1 MKASWV
7 DLSEYGLQL
16 NLVRTPKATHKLVIR
31 GDKARAHA
39 TDALR
44 LGFRTHATNPYI
56 LVKDVKV
63 NDLGSMEESIVL
75 SSWKA
80 VFQKAKPDV
89 FEEGRHLVVV
99 RAAANEAAT
108 ASGQVAKPITKEDGT
123 RLLTG
128 GRSVGLNRFGQEVFD
143 LDGERYVKDQRGQ
156 GVSERDGGSPG
167 LFLRAPDD
175 ETLAICAEGFL
186 EQAVKGRILRAE
198 DLSRFGETI
207 SFKGDQ
213 AAVAGAIR
221 AAFAR
226 HLSKRGGN
234 TLGDA
239 FIVASRIHEALACL
253 ADGSIRA
260 VDAAPPMA
268 VAAQRILGL
277 EPGLKGRRIAIEDN
291 GPGFILSHLPKQADF
306 EIHTSSPEAI
316 KATAAIRSLS
326 SLSITDGGVPKA
338 GLRALYA
345 ELGGDY
351 DKILARA
358 SALADDATAVIVIDA
373 PRDDEAR
380 QELDAIRDRLARE
393 RKFEGE
399 SRVEAGLWSGRPD
412 RPEKIMLAIGAKRSV
427 ASDEA
432 LPPPPRAIHDWTS
445 LWTWTAEVVSA
456 RSRDAEK
463 LVAGEETSVNLNK
476 GIDPNGSNSFQAPY
490 VSASR
495 AGTPSTMVPRNL
507 EAATREALA
516 RVVRLHGDV
525 DAYVAR
531 EFSYSV
537 EELSKIFSPE
547 QVDAL
552 ALYLHA
558 EERGRGF
565 LVADQTGVGK
575 GRTLAAILR
584 RSAIKGNKVL
594 FLTEREQNLSDIWRD
609 IVHTKSAEYF
619 NPLVINNSAAIIDE
633 ATKQVVLRGAARE
646 DVDAMLTSGAWPSG
660 SNLILGTYSQFNRD
674 AEGKKA
680 TDVSTRKSEWLSS
693 AIDAD
698 VKLVLDECHNAA
710 STDSNVGKNVTEAVK
725 RAGGVV
731 YSSATFAKTAEHMAF
746 YAPLLPD
753 GLSSTELEAMMERG
767 GETFQEVL
775 SGMLVQDGV
784 MIRREFDLSR
794 VTYRTVVDTTRFER
808 NRGYMDAIAPILT
821 ELARLSG
828 SIDDRI
834 KAINNRVNRNGAAA
848 AEARTDDM
856 PYKLTRS
863 GFGSPLYTISRLFVA
878 ALKTDI
884 VVESA
889 IHALRNNKKPV
900 IVVENTVQSLL
911 EELADRDTDVDGVVV
926 ADFRALFHRILR
938 KMTESQR
945 RDPQQVVH
953 RIDMTAGVP
962 ELAAAVDRIR
972 RMIDNLP
979 DLPASAVDE
988 VKRRINETGFTCDEI
1003 TGRTLEIRDGRIMRR
1018 NGVSA
1023 TVVKNMFN
1031 SGELDAV
1038 IINSAGS
1045 TGIDLH
1051 AGSRFSDQR
1060 PRILMELQA
1069 PSDILRKVQGHGR
1082 VNRYDQVE
1090 DPEIWSFLSGLPIET
1105 RLAAMENAKLR
1116 RLSAN
1121 TTSNRDAAILVRGIP
1136 DLINPVGDIVC
1147 SRYAEARPDLMRK
1160 LGFKVDSIQQGA
1172 DVNRGKEIAAAA
1184 NLRDRLKA
1192 ASGRKTK
1199 VVERSNDDLV
1209 VADTKRT
1216 ANEILA
1222 RLIMLPV
1229 SVQERV
1235 CNELTAEFNAAIEEL
1250 EARGETPLRT
1260 HELSGIVHERSR
1272 TIFDGAESDDVDSVF
1287 HEPLYVLEGAIER
1300 TSIPIRVD
1308 GLLERIQI
1316 GEMASGRAIGC
1327 IERLRLGLHEILMPY
1342 LPDGMTVDEALA
1354 SGHKEITK
1362 RKAIIERLASGLETI
1377 KPGVQ
1382 VTYTL
1387 DGAAT
1392 SGIVTRIDYPERGYE
1407 HVPSA
1412 YGIEFVVA
1420 GDEKPRSMRLETLLK
1435 DPSFAV
1441 GKGLESND
1449 YEKILKRFED
1459 ANAIKLQTV
1468 RILANNLYRGMKY
1481 NAEYKLGRLVT
1492 FKTADGVVNRGIVIS
1507 NRHRDLKSLPVEVPG
1522 TKMCSDAVKDG
1533 IEIIGSAMLTDK
1545 TLSLR
1550 PAGEGAV
1557 EVRLP
1562 ARNSRKLAFVYD
1574 NPIIDKLARR
1584 QGDACIGEIS
1594 VMILKTEL
1602 EDVLEALHESGAT
1615 FYASPVHR
1623 QWTLDWTKLHNNSR
1637 ERNVAPAMTL

>member
-1 MKASWV
+1 MKAAWV

-16 NLVRTPKATHKLVIR
+16 NLVQTPKNTHKLVIR
-31 GDKARAHA
+31 GLDARKYS

-44 LGFRTHATNPYI
+44 LGFRTHAENVHV
-56 LVKDVKV
+56 LVKDVTL
-63 NDLGSMEESIVL
+63 NALGTMEESVSL
-75 SSWKA
+75 SSWKT

-89 FEEGRHLVVV
+89 FEEERHLIVLQ
-99 RAAANEAAT
+99 APGQAAT
-108 ASGQVAKPITKEDGT
+108 QATAAKPVINSDGS

-128 GRSVGLNRFGQEVFD
+128 GRSVGINKFGQEVFD

-156 GVSERDGGSPG
+156 SVSERGGGAPF
-167 LFLRAPDD
+167 LFLRAADL
-175 ETLAICAEGFL
+175 EALNACAEGFL

-198 DLSRFGETI
+198 DLARFIETTGF
-207 SFKGDQ
+207 SGDRSE
-213 AAVAGAIR
+213 VVDAIR

-226 HLSKRGGN
+226 HLAKRGGN

-239 FIVASRIHEALACL
+239 YIVASRLHESLACL
-253 ADGSIRA
+253 TDGS
-260 VDAAPPMA
+260 VETVNAAPPMV

-277 EPGLKGRRIAIEDN
+277 EPGLKDRRVAVEDN
-291 GPGFILSHLPKQADF
+291 GPGFILSHLPKQADY
-306 EIHTSSPEAI
+306 EIHTSSPASA
-316 KATAAIRSLS
+316 KATAAVRALG
-326 SLSITDGGVPKA
+326 SITIKDGGTPA
-338 GLRALYA
+338 PGLRALYS
-345 ELGGDY
+345 ELGSDY
-351 DKILARA
+351 SLIDGRVA
-358 SALADDATAVIVIDA
+358 ALADDATAVILVDA
-373 PRDDEAR
+373 PRDSESR
-380 QELDAIRDRLARE
+380 KELDAIRDRLARD

-399 SRVEAGLWSGRPD
+399 ARVEAGLWSGRPD
-412 RPEKIMLAIGAKRSV
+412 QPEKIMLAIGAKRQV
-427 ASDEA
+427 ASDDA
-432 LPPPPRAIHDWTS
+432 LPPPARAIHDWTS

-463 LVAGEETSVNLNK
+463 LVAGEEAAVNLNK
-476 GIDPNGSNSFQAPY
+476 GIDPNGANSFQAPY

-495 AGTPSTMVPRNL
+495 VGTPSTMVPRNL
-507 EAATREALA
+507 EASTREALA
-516 RVVRLHGDV
+516 RVVRLYGDI
-525 DAYVAR
+525 DAFVAR
-531 EFSYSV
+531 EFSYEV
-537 EELSKIFSPE
+537 EELSKLFSPE

-565 LVADQTGVGK
+565 LNADQTGVGK

-584 RSAIKGNKVL
+584 RAAIKGKKVL
-594 FLTEREQNLSDIWRD
+594 FLTERQQNLSDIWRD
-609 IVHTKSAEYF
+609 VMHTKSAEYF
-619 NPLVINNSAAIIDE
+619 NPMVINEDAALIDE
-633 ATKQVVLRGAARE
+633 ATKKVVMRGAARE
-646 DVDAMLTSGAWPSG
+646 EVDAMLSSG
-660 SNLILGTYSQFNRD
+660 SWPTGVNLILGTYSQFNRD
-674 AEGKKA
+674 TENKKGK
-680 TDVSTRKSEWLSS
+680 DNMSTRKSGWLSN

-698 VKLVLDECHNAA
+698 ALMALDESHNAA
-710 STDSNVGKNVTEAVK
+710 SAESNVGKNIAEAVK
-725 RAGGVV
+725 RAGSVV
-731 YSSATFAKTAEHMAF
+731 YSSATFAKTADHMAF
-746 YAPLLPD
+746 YAPLMPD
-753 GLSSTELEAMMERG
+753 GLSGTELEAMMERG

-794 VTYRTVVDTTRFER
+794 VTYRTLVDTTRFDR
-808 NRGYMDAIAPILT
+808 NRGYMDAIAPILS
-821 ELARLSG
+821 ELVKLSG
-828 SIDDRI
+828 SIDQHIR
-834 KAINNRVNRNGAAA
+834 AANEGANRRDAQPD
-848 AEARTDDM
+848 AEQARAGDM

-878 ALKTDI
+878 ALKID
-884 VVESA
+884 VVVDSA
-889 IHALRNNKKPV
+889 LDALRNNKKPV
-900 IVVENTVQSLL
+900 IVVENTIQSLL
-911 EELADRDTDVDGVVV
+911 EELADRDADVEGDVV
-926 ADFRALFHRILR
+926 ADFRALFHRITR
-938 KMTESQR
+938 RMTESQFK
-945 RDPQQVVH
+945 DEKQVVH
-953 RIDMTAGVP
+953 RRDMTAGQPALV
-962 ELAAAVDRIR
+962 AAVDRIR
-972 RMIDNLP
+972 RMIDALP

-1003 TGRTLEIRDGRIMRR
+1003 TGRTLEIRNGRVMRR
-1018 NGVSA
+1018 NSA
-1023 TVVKNMFN
+1023 SSTVIKNMFN

-1051 AGSRFSDQR
+1051 AGSRFADQR
-1060 PRILMELQA
+1060 PRVLMELQA
-1069 PSDILRKVQGHGR
+1069 PADILRKVQGHGR

-1172 DVNRGKEIAAAA
+1172 EVNRGKETAAAD
-1184 NLRDRLKA
+1184 NLRDRLKSA
-1192 ASGRKTK
+1192 RGRK
-1199 VVERSNDDLV
+1199 VVPAANRVEEFV

-1216 ANEILA
+1216 ANEILS

-1272 TIFDGAESDDVDSVF
+1272 TIFDGADSDDVDSVF
-1287 HEPLYVLEGAIER
+1287 QEPLYVVEGAIER
-1300 TSIPIRVD
+1300 TGKPIKTD

-1316 GEMASGRAIGC
+1316 GEMASGRALGC
-1327 IERLRLGLHEILMPY
+1327 IERLRLGMQEILTPY
-1342 LPDGMTVDEALA
+1342 LPDGMTVDEALVA
-1354 SGHKEITK
+1354 GHKEITK
-1362 RKAIIERLASGLETI
+1362 RKDIIERLANGLETI

-1392 SGIVTRIDYPERGYE
+1392 SGIVTRIDYPARGYE

-1412 YGIEFVVA
+1412 YGVEFVVP

-1441 GKGLESND
+1441 DKGLESND
-1449 YEKILKRFED
+1449 YEKILKRFDD
-1459 ANAIKLQTV
+1459 ANAIKLQSV
-1468 RILANNLYRGMKY
+1468 RILVNNLYRAMKY

-1507 NRHRDLKSLPVEVPG
+1507 NRHRELKSLPVEVPG
-1522 TKMCSDAVKDG
+1522 AKMCEDAVADG
-1533 IEIIGSAMLTDK
+1533 IEIVGSSMMTDK
-1545 TLSLR
+1545 SLSLR
-1550 PAGEGAV
+1550 SAGEGAV
-1557 EVRLP
+1557 EVKLP
-1562 ARNSRKLAFVYD
+1562 ARNSRKLAFVFD
-1574 NPIIDKLARR
+1574 NPRIDNLARR
-1584 QGDACIGEIS
+1584 GVES
-1594 VMILKTEL
+1594 VGAITVTILKSEL
-1602 EDVLEALHESGAT
+1602 KEVLEALHEAGAA
-1615 FYASPVHR
+1615 FYAAPVHR
-1623 QWTLDWTKLHNNSR
+1623 QWTLDWAKIHSSSR
-1637 ERNVAPAMTL
+1637 ERLTAPAMIP